1 MSNTFY
7 PKLAFNNLKKNGK
20 TYIPYLF
27 TCVVTVM
34 MFYVMN
40 AIARNEGIQ
49 DQSLH
54 IILNWSAGITG
65 IFSAVFLF
73 YTNNFLIRQ
82 RKKEIGLY
90 QVLGMDKGNITKMMI
105 WETIYTIL
113 VSLILGLLS
122 GILLGKLL
130 FLILLKM
137 LRFSVPLKFSLEVS
151 ALNQTVVLFT
161 AIFIVTLLFNLLQV
175 QKANPVELLKGGNR
189 GEKEPKTKWIMT
201 ILGVITMAIGYYIAV
216 TTESPLTAITKFFIA
231 VILVIVGTYALFTAG
246 SIAFLKVMKKN
257 KTFYYN
263 TKHFT
268 AVSGMIY
275 RMKQNAVGLA
285 NICLFSTIVLV
296 LVSTTSS
303 LYLGMEDIL
312 SVRYPTDFLITSNTT
327 DENTKAALENLV
339 DEELEA
345 ASATKER
352 FMEYR
357 GANVATVLVENE
369 LLTGATADMAYAD
382 DRVYGTALIPRSD
395 YEEMEG
401 ERLSLGENEVAVY
414 CPSRAFS
421 YDTLRIGEQEFQVK
435 KVLNQM
441 KIEERNESY
450 VIPNFYIILPD
461 EQQINEILAA
471 IPNETVIPQL
481 KYYMQFDVEGPQE
494 KRLAAMET
502 MKTRIYDELPNVYCE
517 YREASE
523 DSFYRLYGGL
533 LFLGIFV
540 GLLFLMATVLIIYY
554 KQISEG
560 YEDKERYQIM
570 QKVGMGKKEV
580 KRSIRSQVLTV
591 FFLPIVVAV
600 IHVAVAFKVMTKLL
614 AVLNLINV
622 PLFFTCTVVTI
633 LVYTVFYVI
642 VFGITAREYYR
653 IVN

>member
-40 AIARNEGIQ
+40 AIAGNDGIQ
-49 DQSLH
+49 NESLR

-105 WETIYTIL
+105 WETIYTIS

-327 DENTKAALENLV
+327 DENTKAALENLI

-345 ASATKER
+345 ASVTKER

-382 DRVYGTALIPRSD
+382 ERVYGTALIPQSD

-401 ERLSLGENEVAVY
+401 ARLSLGENEVAVY

-421 YDTLRIGEQEFQVK
+421 YDTLRIGGQEFQIK

-450 VIPNFYIILPD
+450 VIPNFYVILPD

-471 IPNETVIPQL
+471 IPNETVTPQL

-517 YREASE
+517 YKEASE
-523 DSFYRLYGGL
+523 DSFYQLYGGL
-533 LFLGIFV
+533 LFLGVFV
-540 GLLFLMATVLIIYY
+540 GFLFLMATVLIIYY

-560 YEDKERYQIM
+560 YEDKDRYQIM